1 MQGILDVTEQRQ
13 AVSGQQRLAGK
24 TMTLFM
30 ICFLSSMVGGA
41 VSTLMSVYLPSVV
54 KELVGDPAGAADV
67 SAWVNAL
74 FIFGWT
80 AGGLCWG
87 IVGDRSSRK
96 RSFWMATATYGF
108 FTVLTGFA
116 TSWQWVAAFRFLSGF
131 GIGGVLVTTTILVSE
146 AFHGKKRAVFLGILS
161 ISIPLGI
168 FSAGVLNYFVAYW
181 RSGFYVGL
189 LPLALALVAILSM
202 SEDTRWRQ
210 QEKDSEGP
218 PATFKKDRNSRKNLF
233 VGSVIFGT
241 ALIGLWATFSWMPYW
256 MESMALPAQAQKQA
270 AVAMMLM
277 GGGGLTG
284 GFVSGWITHRLGVK
298 RTMLICFGVCF
309 LVAFTLFKLTVQV
322 TPSLFAQVALLAF
335 FFGVSQ
341 GTLSVYIPEL
351 FPPRLSATATGLCF
365 NIGRVF
371 TATAV
376 FFLGSLVHLLGGY
389 GNAIFIFSFVF
400 AIGFLFTAFSKS
412 QTYSSH

>member
-1 MQGILDVTEQRQ
+1 
-13 AVSGQQRLAGK
+13 
-24 TMTLFM
+24 
-30 ICFLSSMVGGA
+30 
-41 VSTLMSVYLPSVV
+41 
-54 KELVGDPAGAADV
+54 VGDK
-67 SAWVNAL
+67 
-74 FIFGWT
+74 
-80 AGGLCWG
+80 
-87 IVGDRSSRK
+87 SSRK
-96 RSFWMATATYGF
+96 RSFWMATATYGI
-108 FTVLTGFA
+108 FTLLTGLA
-116 TSWQWVAAFRFLSGF
+116 PSWQWVAAFRFLSGF

-146 AFHGKKRAVFLGILS
+146 AFRGKKRAVFLGVLS

-168 FSAGVLNYFVAYW
+168 FSAGLLNYWVAYW

-189 LPLALALVAILSM
+189 LPLALALIAIFTM
-202 SEDTRWRQ
+202 REDTHWRQ
-210 QEKDSEGP
+210 GESEKEAL
-218 PATFKKDRNSRKNLF
+218 PASFRTDANSRRNLF

-256 MESMALPAQAQKQA
+256 IESMALPQDSQKQA
-270 AVAMMLM
+270 AIAMMLM

-298 RTMLICFGVCF
+298 NTMLICFGICY
-309 LVAFTLFKLTVQV
+309 LVAFTLFKLTTHVS
-322 TPSLFAQVALLAF
+322 PALFFQIALLAF

-371 TATAV
+371 TAIAV
-376 FFLGSLVHLLGGY
+376 FYLGTLVHLLGGF

-412 QTYSSH
+412 QTYSTH